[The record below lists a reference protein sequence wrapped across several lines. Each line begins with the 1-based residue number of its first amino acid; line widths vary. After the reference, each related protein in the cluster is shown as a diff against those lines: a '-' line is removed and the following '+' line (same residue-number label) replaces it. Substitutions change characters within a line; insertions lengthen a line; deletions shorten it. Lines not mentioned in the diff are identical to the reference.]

1 MFVCPMLR
9 IQFYFKKYLGIVTD
23 LPSTHTVDLA
33 CSVISDIFPTSSK
46 KAKKP
51 HKTASDWTAG
61 VGSVWQFVA
70 GEFSIMDTVNRQC
83 VCGPAT
89 APGAVTIFK
98 KPFLHTKRSFSR
110 QGSEAQSRRI
120 RLMSRSPEKQG
131 KPRWAVII
139 WFSLCV
145 LGMEVI

>member
-1 MFVCPMLR
+1 MA
-9 IQFYFKKYLGIVTD
+9 D
-23 LPSTHTVDLA
+23 LPNTHTVDLA
-33 CSVISDIFPTSSK
+33 CSVISEIFPTSSK
-46 KAKKP
+46 KEKET
-51 HKTASDWTAG
+51 HKAASDWTAG

-70 GEFSIMDTVNRQC
+70 GEFSIMDTVNKQC

-98 KPFLHTKRSFSR
+98 KPFLHTKRPFSR

-131 KPRWAVII
+131 KPRWPEII
-139 WFSLCV
+139 LFGLCV